1 MKNRNN
7 FTTTANFTGHIN
19 GLTNYSMRNMW
30 IKDRNIGLRMLL
42 SLVVQ
47 RNFISDYG
55 CRYPDAM
62 SIGDSMSFPFILFLM
77 AVQEN
82 EMKWLCMKMK

>member
-1 MKNRNN
+1 MW
-7 FTTTANFTGHIN
+7 
-19 GLTNYSMRNMW
+19 NMW
-30 IKDRNIGLRMLL
+30 IKDRNIGLWMSLL
-42 SLVVQ
+42 PLGVQ
-47 RNFISDYG
+47 RDFISNYG
-55 CRYPDAM
+55 SRYPDAM